1 VASPARYSELGLPR
15 VKATQV
21 SADIPTKMNRR
32 RIDLVCAALFAA
44 GALALS
50 PIHRTLVG
58 ANDFAHLYAGGK
70 LFGTPGVYSL
80 EANHN
85 IERPLIGGD
94 LEGSRFMRPPFVCLF
109 LKPLSLLPYR
119 PAYWI
124 FQTANMGALALFL
137 LLVKGRWRDAGIAC
151 LISAPVLGA
160 FINGQELPIL
170 IAIATLSLWLAR
182 RGHDFS
188 AGLLLALCASKPQLF
203 VLVPVV
209 LLVYR
214 RWRYVAGAALS
225 LALLNAAAAAV
236 AGPDVILSFLKMLR
250 EPGASPWPGIMPSVR
265 AIAGANDV
273 LYAALAGA
281 VLLFTLVLIVR
292 VRSFERAFA
301 FALVGSLLMS
311 PHAYMQDA
319 ITLLPAAAILLP
331 ELAAGTLRTLLRLA
345 LLPFPYYLLLLGA
358 PWSFIVPAMVLAV
371 LLAGLFTNWRRTAE
385 MVSSI
390 TPLSPATESVPA

>member
-1 VASPARYSELGLPR
+1 
-15 VKATQV
+15 
-21 SADIPTKMNRR
+21 MNRR
-32 RIDLVCAALFAA
+32 KIDLVCAALLAA
-44 GALALS
+44 GAFALS
-50 PIHRTLVG
+50 PIHRTLNG
-58 ANDFAHLYAGGK
+58 ANDFAHLYAGGR
-70 LFGTPGVYSL
+70 LFDTPGVYSL

-85 IERPLIGGD
+85 VERPLIGGD

-119 PAYWI
+119 LAYWI
-124 FQTANMGALALFL
+124 FQIANMAALALFL

-151 LISAPVLGA
+151 LISAPVLGS
-160 FINGQELPIL
+160 FVNGQELPIL

-188 AGLLLALCASKPQLF
+188 AGILLALCASKPHLF

-214 RWRYVAGAALS
+214 RWRYVAGAAFS
-225 LALLNAAAAAV
+225 FVLLNAAAAAV
-236 AGPDVILSFLKMLR
+236 AGPDVILGFLKMLR
-250 EPGASPWPGIMPSVR
+250 QPGASPWPGIMPSVR
-265 AIAGANDV
+265 AIAGSNEV

-292 VRSFERAFA
+292 VRSFEPAFA
-301 FALVGSLLMS
+301 FALIGSLLMS

-319 ITLLPAAAILLP
+319 ITFLPAAAILLP
-331 ELAAGTLRTLLRLA
+331 DLTAGTLRTLLRLA

-358 PWSFIVPAMVLAV
+358 PWSFMVPGMLFAV
-371 LLAGLFTNWRRTAE
+371 LIAGAFTNWHRAAE
-385 MVSSI
+385 AVSSLR
-390 TPLSPATESVPA
+390 PLSPSPQSVPA

>member
-1 VASPARYSELGLPR
+1 
-15 VKATQV
+15 
-21 SADIPTKMNRR
+21 MNRR
-32 RIDLVCAALFAA
+32 KIDLVCAALFAA
-44 GALALS
+44 GALSLS

-80 EANHN
+80 EANHDV
-85 IERPLIGGD
+85 ERPLIGGD

-109 LKPLSLLPYR
+109 LKPISLLPYR
-119 PAYWI
+119 VAYWI
-124 FQTANMGALALFL
+124 FQIANIAALALFL

-160 FINGQELPIL
+160 FVNGQELPML

-188 AGLLLALCASKPQLF
+188 AGVLLALCASKPHLF
-203 VLVPVV
+203 VLVPIV

-225 LALLNAAAAAV
+225 FVLLNAVAAVV
-236 AGPDVILSFLKMLR
+236 AGPDVILAFLKMLR
-250 EPGASPWPGIMPSVR
+250 EPGASPWPRIMPSVR
-265 AIAGANDV
+265 AIAGSNDV

-281 VLLFTLVLIVR
+281 VLLLTLILIVR
-292 VRSFERAFA
+292 VRSFEPALA
-301 FALVGSLLMS
+301 FALIGSLLMS

-319 ITLLPAAAILLP
+319 ITFLPAAAILLP
-331 ELAAGTLRTLLRLA
+331 DLTSGLLRALLRLA

-358 PWSFIVPAMVLAV
+358 PWSFMVPGMLFAV
-371 LLAGLFTNWRRTAE
+371 LIAGALTNWHRAAE
-385 MVSSI
+385 AVSSLR
-390 TPLSPATESVPA
+390 PLSPATQSAPA